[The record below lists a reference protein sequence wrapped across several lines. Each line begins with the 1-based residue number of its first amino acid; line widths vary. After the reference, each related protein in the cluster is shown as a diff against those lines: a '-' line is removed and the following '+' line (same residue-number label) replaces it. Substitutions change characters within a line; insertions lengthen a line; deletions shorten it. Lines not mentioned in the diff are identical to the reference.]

1 MFRKAPE
8 DVVRERHCKGNSQTT
23 LQRKSKEEKERTDM
37 YVADFIYESGL
48 PLNVINSRAFEIMLE
63 AVGQYGP
70 GYVKPSY
77 HDVRVPLLEKAK
89 KSVDEIK
96 KTHELAWTEFG
107 CTLMSDGWTDRR
119 GRHLINF
126 LVNSPASTFF
136 LESVN
141 ASSETAD
148 AQMLA
153 ALLEK
158 RIDAIGRD
166 KVVQIVTD
174 NGANFKAAGRF
185 LERKIP
191 HLFWTPCA
199 AHCLDLMLE
208 DIGKIGEFKKCISHA
223 RQVTTFIYRHGKL
236 LDATREKTGGDL
248 VRPAVTRFA
257 TSFLTLQSIYKHK
270 QALRCLFV
278 SDDWTRSKLSS
289 TEAGKKVTEILLST
303 NFWNSVQDCIRA
315 SQPLLIVLR
324 IVDGDEKPA
333 MPEVAAAMDMAKA
346 KITSGFEGRET
357 MKRKLLAIIN
367 RRWQDQMEVK
377 LYGAALFLN
386 PNKFFELQKN
396 DPTKREVGKL
406 RAAFNEVLW
415 KMVED
420 YDLQAII
427 SKQADEYM
435 NMAGPAFS
443 SPLAIREQQKKS
455 PRKFHY
461 LINHLSFVWLATI
474 IQLLFS
480 FFSSLVGCIWWPC
493 I

>member
-77 HDVRVPLLEKAK
+77 HDVRVSLLEKAK

-126 LVNSPASTFF
+126 LVNSPAGTFF

-174 NGANFKAAGRF
+174 NGANFKAAGR
-185 LERKIP
+185 
-191 HLFWTPCA
+191 
-199 AHCLDLMLE
+199 
-208 DIGKIGEFKKCISHA
+208 
-223 RQVTTFIYRHGKL
+223 L
-236 LDATREKTGGDL
+236 LG
-248 VRPAVTRFA
+248 
-257 TSFLTLQSIYKHK
+257 
-270 QALRCLFV
+270 
-278 SDDWTRSKLSS
+278 
-289 TEAGKKVTEILLST
+289 
-303 NFWNSVQDCIRA
+303 
-315 SQPLLIVLR
+315 LI
-324 IVDGDEKPA
+324 
-333 MPEVAAAMDMAKA
+333 
-346 KITSGFEGRET
+346 
-357 MKRKLLAIIN
+357 
-367 RRWQDQMEVK
+367 W
-377 LYGAALFLN
+377 
-386 PNKFFELQKN
+386 
-396 DPTKREVGKL
+396 
-406 RAAFNEVLW
+406 
-415 KMVED
+415 
-420 YDLQAII
+420 
-427 SKQADEYM
+427 
-435 NMAGPAFS
+435 
-443 SPLAIREQQKKS
+443 
-455 PRKFHY
+455 
-461 LINHLSFVWLATI
+461 
-474 IQLLFS
+474 
-480 FFSSLVGCIWWPC
+480 
-493 I
+493 